1 MRLRPLVRKDVV
13 TAMLDLKLLN
23 ASIFTMADAAPTA
36 RAMGVLHGRVVGLD
50 DDILH
55 LPAQRTLDCG
65 GAVVVPGFGDSHNH
79 MAWFGQSLAELD
91 LSGCRT
97 LDEVYDAVAKFALD
111 LPEGGWVVGS
121 GYDDTAMGGHPH
133 RSGLDQSAP
142 GRPVWL
148 KHRSGHMCTVNTEVL
163 ERTGVLN
170 GSAVTPEGGKIVR
183 NSEGP
188 TGLLEE
194 QAQKLVTAL
203 VVPYPVADLADAI
216 GAASAVYASEGL
228 THVVEAGIGS
238 GWIGRTPVE
247 LAAYVEARRRGLL
260 KTRVQLM
267 AASDALHPLQSHSAD
282 GITFG
287 LDLGIASGFG
297 DDHVR
302 LGAMKIFIDG
312 SLIGRTAAVTEP
324 FCDHGHGTGSFQ
336 LSREELTQRIL
347 DAHCSGW
354 NVAAHAIGDSA
365 VDVALDAFAAAQQKL
380 PRPEARHRVEHAGMV
395 RPDQLSRFAFLGITP
410 VPQPH
415 FLFEVGDTMAA
426 AVGPERTPW
435 LYRHKSFLDLGIRVP
450 GSSDRPVASGAPLL
464 GMQSMVT
471 RRTSGGATLSHQ
483 ECVDAGTALRA
494 YTVDAAWTAG
504 EEDRRGTL
512 EPGKLADFVVLSA
525 HPADVPPD
533 EISRINVLA
542 TVLEGSCVFGQ
553 DYLDELQTTHHT
565 TTVQSPFHLERQTD

>member
-1 MRLRPLVRKDVV
+1 
-13 TAMLDLKLLN
+13 MLDLKLVN
-23 ASIFTMADAAPTA
+23 ASIYTMADAAPTA
-36 RAMGVLHGRVVGLD
+36 RAMGVLHGRIVGFD

-55 LPAQRTLDCG
+55 LPAKRTLDCAS
-65 GAVVVPGFGDSHNH
+65 AVVVPGFGDSHNH

-97 LDEVYDAVAKFALD
+97 LDEVYDAVTRFALD
-111 LPEGGWVVGS
+111 LPEDAWVVGS
-121 GYDDTAMGGHPH
+121 GYDDTVMGGHPH
-133 RSGLDQSAP
+133 RTGLDQSAA

-148 KHRSGHMCTVNTEVL
+148 KHRSGHMCAVNTEVL
-163 ERTGVLN
+163 ERTGIAD
-170 GSAVTPEGGKIVR
+170 GSVAAPEGGKIVR
-183 NSEGP
+183 DADGP

-203 VVPYPVADLADAI
+203 VVPYPVTDLTDAI

-238 GWIGRTPVE
+238 GWIGRSPVE
-247 LAAYVEARRRGLL
+247 LAAYVEARRRGVL

-267 AASDALHPLQSHSAD
+267 AASDALHPLQSNSAD

-336 LSREELTQRIL
+336 LSLEELTQRIV

-354 NVAAHAIGDSA
+354 NVAAHAIGDAA
-365 VDVALDAFAAAQQKL
+365 VDLALDAFAAAQQKL
-380 PRPEARHRVEHAGMV
+380 PRPDARHRIEHAGMV
-395 RPDQLSRFAFLGITP
+395 RPDQLSRFASLRITP

-426 AVGPERTPW
+426 AVGTEREPW
-435 LYRHKSFLDLGIRVP
+435 VYRHKSFLDLGVRVP

-471 RRTSGGATLSHQ
+471 RRTSGGTTLGPQ
-483 ECVDAGTALRA
+483 ERVDAETALRA

-512 EPGKLADFVVLSA
+512 ESGKLADFVVLSA
-525 HPADVPPD
+525 HPAEVPPD
-533 EISRINVLA
+533 EIGEITVLA

-553 DYLDELQTTHHT
+553 DYLNELLATHH
-565 TTVQSPFHLERQTD
+565 TTVQSPSHLERQKG

>member
-1 MRLRPLVRKDVV
+1 MI
-13 TAMLDLKLLN
+13 DLKIVN
-23 ASIFTMADAAPTA
+23 AHIFTMADTVPEA
-36 RAMGVLHGRVVGLD
+36 RAMGVLHGRIVGFD
-50 DDILH
+50 DEVFD
-55 LPAQRTLDCG
+55 LPAKRTLDCR
-65 GAVVVPGFGDSHNH
+65 GAVIVPGFGDSHNH
-79 MAWFGQSLAELD
+79 MAWFGQSLTELD

-97 LDEVYDAVAKFALD
+97 LDELYDAVSRFALD
-111 LPEGGWVVGS
+111 LPENAWVVGS
-121 GYDDTAMGGHPH
+121 GYDDTVMGGHPH
-133 RSGLDQSAP
+133 RNGLDRSAP
-142 GRPVWL
+142 GRAVWL

-163 ERTGVLN
+163 NRTGVMD
-170 GSAVTPEGGKIVR
+170 GSAVVLEGGTVV
-183 NSEGP
+183 EDHQGP

-194 QAQKLVTAL
+194 QAQKLVAAL

-216 GAASAVYASEGL
+216 GAASEVYASEGL

-238 GWIGRTPVE
+238 GWIGRSAVE

-267 AASDALHPLQSHSAD
+267 TASDALHPLESNSAD

-297 DDHVR
+297 DDYVR

-324 FCDHGHGTGSFQ
+324 FCDHDHGTGSFQ
-336 LSREELTQRIL
+336 LSPEELTQRII

-365 VDVALDAFAAAQQKL
+365 VDVALDAFESAQHKL
-380 PRPEARHRVEHAGMV
+380 PRAQARHRIEHAGMV
-395 RPDQLSRFAFLGITP
+395 RPDQVPRFAALGITP

-415 FLFEVGDTMAA
+415 FLFEVGDTMAL
-426 AVGPERTPW
+426 AVGAEREPW
-435 LYRHKSFLDLGIRVP
+435 VYRHQSFLDSGVRVP

-471 RRTSGGATLSHQ
+471 RRTSSGAALGPQ
-483 ECVDAGTALRA
+483 ERVDAETALRA
-494 YTVDAAWTAG
+494 YTVDTAWIAG

-512 EPGKLADFVVLSA
+512 EPGKLADFVVLSD

-533 EISRINVLA
+533 EISHITVLA
-542 TVLEGSCVFGQ
+542 TMLEGTCIFGH
-553 DYLDELQTTHHT
+553 DYVADLQINAS
-565 TTVQSPFHLERQTD
+565 TVPSPSDLEKQEN

>member
-1 MRLRPLVRKDVV
+1 
-13 TAMLDLKLLN
+13 MLDLKLVN
-23 ASIFTMADAAPTA
+23 ASIFPLADTAPTA
-36 RAMGVLHGRVVGLD
+36 HAMGVLHGRIVGFD
-50 DDILH
+50 DDVLA
-55 LPAQRTLDCG
+55 LPARRTLNCA

-79 MAWFGQSLAELD
+79 MAWFGQSLAELE

-97 LDEVYDAVAKFALD
+97 LDELYDAVARFAAD
-111 LPEGGWVVGS
+111 LPDGAWVVGS
-121 GYDDTAMGGHPH
+121 GYDDTVMGGHPH
-133 RSGLDQSAP
+133 RSRLDGAAP

-148 KHRSGHMCTVNTEVL
+148 KHRSGHLCTVNTEVL
-163 ERTGVLN
+163 DRAGVLD
-170 GSAVTPEGGKIVR
+170 GSTPIPEGGTVATDDD
-183 NSEGP
+183 GP

-203 VVPYPVADLADAI
+203 MVPYPVVDLAEAI
-216 GAASAVYASEGL
+216 GAASEVYASEGL

-247 LAAYVEARRRGLL
+247 LAAYTEARRRGLL

-267 AASDALHPLQSHSAD
+267 AVSDALHPLDSHEAD

-297 DDHVR
+297 DSHVR

-324 FCDHGHGTGSFQ
+324 FCDHDHGTGSFQ
-336 LSREELTQRIL
+336 LSLDELTRRMV

-365 VDVALDAFAAAQQKL
+365 VDVALDAFAAAQEKL
-380 PRPEARHRVEHAGMV
+380 PRPEARHRIEHSGLV
-395 RPDQLSRFAFLGITP
+395 RPDQLPRFAELGITP

-415 FLFEVGDTMAA
+415 FLYEVGDTMAD
-426 AVGPERTPW
+426 AVGPEREPW
-435 LYRHKSFLDLGIRVP
+435 IYRHRSFLDAGVRVP

-471 RRTSGGATLSHQ
+471 RRTSGGATISPQ
-483 ECVDAGTALRA
+483 ERVDAETALRA

-504 EEDRRGTL
+504 EEDQRGTL
-512 EPGKLADFVVLSA
+512 EPGKLADFVFLSA
-525 HPADVPPD
+525 HPADVPVE
-533 EISRINVLA
+533 EIARISVLA
-542 TVLEGSCVFGQ
+542 TVLEGNCVFGHN
-553 DYLDELQTTHHT
+553 YLTDLQTTP
-565 TTVQSPFHLERQTD
+565 TVQPPSYLERQNN

>member
-1 MRLRPLVRKDVV
+1 MRLRPLAKKDVLDD
-13 TAMLDLKLLN
+13 MLDLKLVN
-23 ASIFTMADAAPTA
+23 ASIYTMADAAPTA
-36 RAMGVLHGRVVGLD
+36 RAMGVLHGRIVGFD
-50 DDILH
+50 HDILH
-55 LPAQRTLDCG
+55 LPAKRTLDCAS
-65 GAVVVPGFGDSHNH
+65 AVVVPGFGDSHNH

-97 LDEVYDAVAKFALD
+97 LDEVYDAVTRFALD
-111 LPEGGWVVGS
+111 LPEDAWVVGS
-121 GYDDTAMGGHPH
+121 GYDDTVMGGHPH
-133 RSGLDQSAP
+133 RTGLDQSAA

-148 KHRSGHMCTVNTEVL
+148 KHRSGHMCAVNTEVL
-163 ERTGVLN
+163 ERTGIVD
-170 GSAVTPEGGKIVR
+170 GSVAAPEGGKIVR
-183 NSEGP
+183 DADGP

-203 VVPYPVADLADAI
+203 VVPYPVTDLTDAI

-238 GWIGRTPVE
+238 GWIGRSPVE
-247 LAAYVEARRRGLL
+247 LAAYVEARRRGVL

-267 AASDALHPLQSHSAD
+267 AASDALHPLQSNSAD

-336 LSREELTQRIL
+336 LSLEELTQRIV

-354 NVAAHAIGDSA
+354 NVAAHAIGDAA
-365 VDVALDAFAAAQQKL
+365 VDLALDAFAAAQQKL
-380 PRPEARHRVEHAGMV
+380 PRPDARHRIEHAGMV
-395 RPDQLSRFAFLGITP
+395 RPDQLSRFASLRITP

-426 AVGPERTPW
+426 AVGTEREPW
-435 LYRHKSFLDLGIRVP
+435 VYRHKSFLDLGVRVP

-471 RRTSGGATLSHQ
+471 RRTSGGTTLGPQ
-483 ECVDAGTALRA
+483 ERVDAETALRA

-512 EPGKLADFVVLSA
+512 ESGKLADFVVLSA
-525 HPADVPPD
+525 HPAEVPPD
-533 EISRINVLA
+533 EIGEITVLA

-553 DYLDELQTTHHT
+553 DYLNELLATHH
-565 TTVQSPFHLERQTD
+565 TTVQSPSHLERQKG

>member
-1 MRLRPLVRKDVV
+1 M
-13 TAMLDLKLLN
+13 TMLDLKLVN
-23 ASIFTMADAAPTA
+23 ASIFTLGAAAPTA
-36 RAMGVLHGRVVGLD
+36 HAMGVLHGRIVGFD
-50 DDILH
+50 DEVLR
-55 LPAQRTLDCG
+55 LPAQRTLDCA

-91 LSGCRT
+91 LSGCRS
-97 LDEVYDAVAKFALD
+97 LEELYDAVSRCARG
-111 LPEGGWVVGS
+111 LPEDAWVVGS
-121 GYDDTAMGGHPH
+121 GYDDTVMGGHPH
-133 RSGLDQSAP
+133 RSGLDLSAP

-148 KHRSGHMCTVNTEVL
+148 KHRSGHMCTVNTQVL
-163 ERTGVLN
+163 ERTGILD
-170 GSAVTPEGGKIVR
+170 GSAIAPEGGVIVR
-183 NSEGP
+183 DPDGP

-203 VVPYPVADLADAI
+203 VVPYPVTELADAI
-216 GAASAVYASEGL
+216 GAASEVYASEGL

-238 GWIGRTPVE
+238 GWIGRSPVE

-267 AASDALHPLQSHSAD
+267 ASSDALHPLESHPAD

-287 LDLGIASGFG
+287 LDLGIVSGFG
-297 DDHVR
+297 DDEVR

-312 SLIGRTAAVTEP
+312 SLIGRTAAVTAP

-336 LSREELTQRIL
+336 LSPEELTQRIV

-365 VDVALDAFAAAQQKL
+365 VDVALDAFEAAQQKL
-380 PRPEARHRVEHAGMV
+380 PRPEARHRIEHAGMV
-395 RPDQLSRFAFLGITP
+395 RPDQVSRFASLSITP

-415 FLFEVGDTMAA
+415 FLFEVGDTMAD
-426 AVGPERTPW
+426 AVGAEREPW
-435 LYRHKSFLDLGIRVP
+435 VYRHKSFLDVGVRVP

-471 RRTSGGATLSHQ
+471 RRTSGGATLGPQ
-483 ECVDAGTALRA
+483 ERVDAGTALRA
-494 YTVDAAWTAG
+494 YTVDAAWAAG

-512 EPGKLADFVVLSA
+512 EPGKLADFVFLSA
-525 HPADVPPD
+525 HPADVPVE
-533 EISRINVLA
+533 EISQIAVLA
-542 TVLEGSCVFGQ
+542 TVLGGSCVFGH
-553 DYLDELQTTHHT
+553 DYLNELQTPTKPSDPRSTLRGRKTDHAT
-565 TTVQSPFHLERQTD
+565 T

>member
-1 MRLRPLVRKDVV
+1 
-13 TAMLDLKLLN
+13 MLDLKLVN
-23 ASIFTMADAAPTA
+23 ASIFTLADAPSTA
-36 RAMGVLHGRVVGLD
+36 HSMGVLHGRIIGFDADVLP
-50 DDILH
+50 
-55 LPAQRTLDCG
+55 LPARRTLDCA

-97 LDEVYDAVAKFALD
+97 LDELYDAVSRFANGLA
-111 LPEGGWVVGS
+111 EGAWVVGS
-121 GYDDTAMGGHPH
+121 GYDDTVMGGHPH
-133 RSGLDQSAP
+133 RSGLDPSAP

-163 ERTGVLN
+163 ERAGILD
-170 GSAVTPEGGKIVR
+170 GSAVSPEGGMIVR
-183 NSEGP
+183 DPEGP

-203 VVPYPVADLADAI
+203 VVPYAVTDLADAI
-216 GAASAVYASEGL
+216 GAASEVYASEGL

-238 GWIGRTPVE
+238 GWIGRSPVE
-247 LAAYVEARRRGLL
+247 LAAYAEARRRGLL

-267 AASDALHPLQSHSAD
+267 ASSDALHPLQSHSAD
-282 GITFG
+282 GIIFG

-297 DDHVR
+297 DDQIR

-336 LSREELTQRIL
+336 LSLEELTRRIV

-380 PRPEARHRVEHAGMV
+380 PRTEARHRIEHAGMV
-395 RPDQLSRFAFLGITP
+395 RPDQISRFATLGITP

-426 AVGPERTPW
+426 AVGAEREAW
-435 LYRHKSFLDLGIRVP
+435 VYRHKSFLDLGVRVP

-471 RRTSGGATLSHQ
+471 RRTSGGATLSPQ
-483 ECVDAGTALRA
+483 ERVDAVTALRA

-512 EPGKLADFVVLSA
+512 EPGKLADFVFLSA
-525 HPADVPPD
+525 HPADVPAE
-533 EISRINVLA
+533 EIGRIAVLA
-542 TVLEGSCVFGQ
+542 TVLDGSCIFGH
-553 DYLDELQTTHHT
+553 DYLHELQTTHN
-565 TTVQSPFHLERQTD
+565 TVPSPFHLERQED

>member
-1 MRLRPLVRKDVV
+1 
-13 TAMLDLKLLN
+13 MLDLKLVN
-23 ASIFTMADAAPTA
+23 ASIFTMAKAAPTA
-36 RAMGVLHGRVVGLD
+36 SAMGVLNGRIVGFD
-50 DDILH
+50 EDILQ
-55 LPAQRTLDCG
+55 LPAQSTLDCG
-65 GAVVVPGFGDSHNH
+65 RAVVVPGFGDSHNH

-97 LDEVYDAVAKFALD
+97 LDEVYDAVSRFAPD
-111 LPEGGWVVGS
+111 LPDGAWVVGS
-121 GYDDTAMGGHPH
+121 GYDDTVMGGHPH
-133 RSGLDQSAP
+133 RDNLDQSAP

-163 ERTGVLN
+163 KRTGILD
-170 GSAVTPEGGKIVR
+170 GSAAVPEGGTVVR
-183 NSEGP
+183 DSDGP

-203 VVPYPVADLADAI
+203 VVPYAVTDLADAI
-216 GAASAVYASEGL
+216 GAASEVYASEGL

-238 GWIGRTPVE
+238 GWIGRSPVE
-247 LAAYVEARRRGLL
+247 LAAYLEARRRGLL

-267 AASDALHPLQSHSAD
+267 AASDALHPLQSHPAD
-282 GITFG
+282 GISFG

-297 DDHVR
+297 DDQVR

-336 LSREELTQRIL
+336 LSLEELTRRIV

-380 PRPEARHRVEHAGMV
+380 PRAEARHRIEHAGMV
-395 RPDQLSRFAFLGITP
+395 RPDQLSRFASLGITP

-426 AVGPERTPW
+426 AVGPERVPW
-435 LYRHKSFLDLGIRVP
+435 LYRHKSFLDLGVRVP

-471 RRTSGGATLSHQ
+471 RRSSGGTTVSPQ
-483 ECVDAGTALRA
+483 ERVDAVTALRA

-512 EPGKLADFVVLSA
+512 ESGKLADFVFLSA
-525 HPADVPPD
+525 HPADVAAE
-533 EISRINVLA
+533 EIGRIAVLA
-542 TVLEGSCVFGQ
+542 TVLGGSCVFGQ
-553 DYLDELQTTHHT
+553 DYLDELESTLQPA
-565 TTVQSPFHLERQTD
+565 TVQSPSHLERQKD

>member
-1 MRLRPLVRKDVV
+1 
-13 TAMLDLKLLN
+13 MLDLKLVN

-36 RAMGVLHGRVVGLD
+36 HAMGVLHGRIVGFD
-50 DDILH
+50 DEVLR
-55 LPAQRTLDCG
+55 LPARRTLDCA

-79 MAWFGQSLAELD
+79 MAWFGQSLGELD

-97 LDEVYDAVAKFALD
+97 LDELYDAVSRFALD
-111 LPEGGWVVGS
+111 LPEDAWLVGS
-121 GYDDTAMGGHPH
+121 GYDDTVMGGHPH
-133 RSGLDQSAP
+133 RSGLDRSAP

-148 KHRSGHMCTVNTEVL
+148 KHRSGHMCTVNTDVL
-163 ERTGVLN
+163 ERTGILD
-170 GSAVTPEGGKIVR
+170 GSAVAPEGGMIVR
-183 NSEGP
+183 DPEGP

-203 VVPYPVADLADAI
+203 VVPYPVTDLADAI
-216 GAASAVYASEGL
+216 GAASEVYASEGL

-238 GWIGRTPVE
+238 GWIGRSPVE

-267 AASDALHPLQSHSAD
+267 ASSDVLHPLESHAAD

-297 DDHVR
+297 DDQVR

-324 FCDHGHGTGSFQ
+324 FCDHDHGTGSFQ
-336 LSREELTQRIL
+336 LSLEELTRRIV

-380 PRPEARHRVEHAGMV
+380 PRTEARHRIEHAGMV
-395 RPDQLSRFAFLGITP
+395 RPDQISRFASLGITP

-415 FLFEVGDTMAA
+415 FLFEVGDTMAD
-426 AVGPERTPW
+426 AVGAAREPW
-435 LYRHKSFLDLGIRVP
+435 VYRHKSFLDVGVRVP

-471 RRTSGGATLSHQ
+471 RRTSGGATLSPQ
-483 ECVDAGTALRA
+483 ERVDASTALRA

-512 EPGKLADFVVLSA
+512 EPGRLADFVFLSA
-525 HPADVPPD
+525 HPADVPVE
-533 EISRINVLA
+533 EIGQIAVLA
-542 TVLEGSCVFGQ
+542 TVLDGSCVFGH
-553 DYLDELQTTHHT
+553 DYLNELQTTHQ
-565 TTVQSPFHLERQTD
+565 TVQSPFHLERQED

>member
-1 MRLRPLVRKDVV
+1 
-13 TAMLDLKLLN
+13 MLDLKLVN
-23 ASIFTMADAAPTA
+23 ASIFTLADAAPRA
-36 RAMGVLHGRVVGLD
+36 RAMGVLHGRIVGFD
-50 DDILH
+50 DDVRG
-55 LPAQRTLDCG
+55 LPARRTLDCA
-65 GAVVVPGFGDSHNH
+65 GAVIIPGFGDSHNH

-97 LDEVYDAVAKFALD
+97 LEDLYDAVSRFAFD
-111 LPEGGWVVGS
+111 LPEDAWVVGS
-121 GYDDTAMGGHPH
+121 GYDDTVMGAHPH
-133 RSGLDQSAP
+133 RSGLDRSAS

-163 ERTGVLN
+163 ARSGVLD
-170 GSAVTPEGGKIVR
+170 GSAVVPEGGRVAR
-183 NSEGP
+183 DSAGL

-203 VVPYPVADLADAI
+203 VVPYPVTELADAI
-216 GAASAVYASEGL
+216 GAASEVYASEGL

-267 AASDALHPLQSHSAD
+267 AASDALHPLESHAAD

-324 FCDHGHGTGSFQ
+324 FCDHDHGTGSFQ
-336 LSREELTQRIL
+336 LSLEELTRRIV

-365 VDVALDAFAAAQQKL
+365 VDLALDAFAAAQQKL
-380 PRPEARHRVEHAGMV
+380 PRAAARHRIEHAGMV
-395 RPDQLSRFAFLGITP
+395 RPDQLPRFASLGVTP

-426 AVGPERTPW
+426 AVGAERESW
-435 LYRHKSFLDLGIRVP
+435 LYRHKSFLDVGVRVP

-471 RRTSGGATLSHQ
+471 RRTSGGTTLGPR

-512 EPGKLADFVVLSA
+512 EPGKLADFVFLSA
-525 HPADVPPD
+525 HPAEVPVQ
-533 EISRINVLA
+533 EIGDIAVLA
-542 TVLEGSCVFGQ
+542 TVLEGTCVFGQ
-553 DYLDELQTTHHT
+553 DYFDGLQGPHHT
-565 TTVQSPFHLERQTD
+565 TVQPPSHLERQTD